1 MRYLHGACIHDIRD
15 QTQDPLTLDA
25 DVLDGAKELG
35 LNVSAVAEAALGKA
49 VAEARRTQWLEE
61 NAQAFAAQAAW
72 HEQHGHPLADILLA
86 PGGGSWRA

>member
-1 MRYLHGACIHDIRD
+1 MTPGNKRKASLS
-15 QTQDPLTLDA
+15 LDT
-25 DVLDGAKELG
+25 DVLDCAKELG

-49 VAEARRTQWLEE
+49 VAEARRTRWLEE
-61 NAQAFAAQAAW
+61 NARAFAAQAAW

>member
-1 MRYLHGACIHDIRD
+1 MEYLFMTSAIKRK
-15 QTQDPLTLDA
+15 TSLTLDA
-25 DVLDGAKELG
+25 DVLDSAKELG

-49 VAEARRTQWLEE
+49 VADARRTQWLEE